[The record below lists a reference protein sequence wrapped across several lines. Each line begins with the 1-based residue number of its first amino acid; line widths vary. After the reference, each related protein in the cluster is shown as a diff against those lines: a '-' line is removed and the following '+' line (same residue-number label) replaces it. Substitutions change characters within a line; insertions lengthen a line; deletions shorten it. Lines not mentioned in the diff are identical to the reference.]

1 MYVDNSY
8 SNMAEKNWIQQA
20 HERMQPLKIRYDS
33 IFKEFY
39 FDAHRT
45 SMCFVICHFLVI
57 SSHSTLLKVLTS

>member
-8 SNMAEKNWIQQA
+8 NSMAEKNWIQQA
-20 HERMQPLKIRYDS
+20 HERMQSLEIRYDS

-45 SMCFVICHFLVI
+45 SMCFVICQIFGD
-57 SSHSTLLKVLTS
+57 